1 MPRRRLGL
9 STFRRG
15 GALRRELVAFVA
27 VALVVLFAVA
37 AITILITEKL
47 ARDSA
52 RREAEIAASRMAEFL
67 VQPLLDNVLNGELE
81 DQRDLD
87 EIMDIR
93 MRDGSITEVFVWN
106 AEGLIL
112 YSTDGNRIGT
122 RVPPTP
128 ELLAAIDGDVTS
140 DIDDD
145 SEVDEPDLHAEP
157 QLEVYAPISAGGR
170 SLAFEAYFSTAM
182 IEEDAA
188 LLRQRTLPLAL
199 GTLVV
204 LQVLQFPI
212 AASMARR
219 LSRQQADR
227 TELVQR
233 NLVASDR
240 ERRMIAADLHDGPVQ
255 DLAGVSYGLSALK
268 PSVPERQQATVDRMV
283 TATRRAVASLRRLM
297 VDIYPPDLSGPGLA
311 DALRGLGG
319 ELRDEQGLM
328 VEVDAEPLPAMSSA
342 SAAIVYRTAKE
353 ALANVVKHA
362 EARTVLIRLRRA
374 ELDGSPAVY
383 LSVEDD
389 GVGLPVAPDD
399 DDEAPEVIERA
410 ESNGHF
416 GLRLVR
422 ERITEAGGT
431 FTLANRE
438 EGGAALEALLPVGDD
453 TGDS

>member
-1 MPRRRLGL
+1 MPPRRLGL
-9 STFRRG
+9 PTLRRG

-52 RREAEIAASRMAEFL
+52 RREAELTTSRMAELL
-67 VQPLLDNVLNGELE
+67 VEPLLGNVLNGETE
-81 DQRDLD
+81 DQNDLD
-87 EIMDIR
+87 QILRIR

-106 AEGLIL
+106 EEGVML
-112 YSTDGNRIGT
+112 YSPDRDRIGT
-122 RVPPTP
+122 KVQPTP

-145 SEVDEPDLHAEP
+145 SEVDDVDLHAEP

-170 SLAFEAYFSTAM
+170 DLAFEAYFSTAM
-182 IEEDAA
+182 IEQDAA

-219 LSRQQADR
+219 LSRQQAER

-233 NLVASDR
+233 NLAASDR

-268 PSVPERQQATVDRMV
+268 PGLPERQQATVDRMV

-297 VDIYPPDLSGPGLA
+297 VDIYPPDLSGPGLP
-311 DALRGLGG
+311 DAIKGLASELG
-319 ELRDEQGLM
+319 EEKDLIVQ
-328 VEVDAEPLPAMSSA
+328 VDAEPLPAMSSA

-353 ALANVVKHA
+353 ALTNVAKHA
-362 EARTVLIRLRRA
+362 EANTVLIRLREA
-374 ELDGSPAVY
+374 ELDGSPAVR
-383 LSVEDD
+383 LTVEDD
-389 GVGLPVAPDD
+389 GVGLPGEPDE
-399 DDEAPEVIERA
+399 EAPEIVERA

-431 FTLANRE
+431 FSLTNRE
-438 EGGAALEALLPVGDD
+438 EGGAALEAVLPVGDSVD
-453 TGDS
+453 DS